1 MPDTGSAL
9 IARSPIRP
17 AEPVTAVAGWEV
29 SGARATSPLT
39 ITDLTPLAKVLVR
52 AGWDGPAAAAL
63 GVPHGRAA
71 RNSSGALVT
80 GSGPGE
86 WLVLAPPGTAAEAA
100 ARLQHAAGGA
110 ELVTVLEVTH
120 GLAVIRITGE
130 RSADLLAKLCAVDL
144 GDRVTPDGSAL
155 RSSVARLAAGVVRDD
170 QGRDDQGRDGRDRDG
185 QDRDDQDRDGP
196 AGRSYLL
203 HCDRSYGQY
212 LFGAV
217 ADAGREFGIEVDGFR
232 LPGI

>member
-1 MPDTGSAL
+1 MSDPGSAL

-71 RNSSGALVT
+71 RDSSGALVT

-100 ARLQHAAGGA
+100 ARLRHATDAADGA

-120 GLAVIRITGE
+120 GLAVLRITGE
-130 RSADLLAKLCAVDL
+130 RSADLLAKLCAVDFS
-144 GDRVTPDGSAL
+144 DRVTPDGSAL

-170 QGRDDQGRDGRDRDG
+170 QDRDNHDRDNHDRDGR
-185 QDRDDQDRDGP
+185 
-196 AGRSYLL
+196 AVRSYLL